1 MAKYTLI
8 ATAAMGIEALVAREI
23 KSLGFD
29 DVVVEN
35 GRVLFKTDEAGIVK
49 ANLWLRTADRVKLR
63 VGEFKATSFD
73 ELFEKTKALPWHM
86 FIPRNGQFPVSG
98 KSHKSKLFSVS
109 DCQAIVKKAIVD
121 KLKTIQNI
129 QGMLIEDGPLFRV
142 EVSILK
148 DIVTLT
154 IDTTGREGL
163 HKRGYRVDQGEAPLK
178 ETLAASLVLLT
189 NWNADLPFVDPFCG
203 SGTIPIEAALI
214 GHNIAPGSFRSFAS
228 EDWHWIGKKRW
239 NEARQE
245 AEDLANYDQKLEI
258 IGSDIDHRM
267 INVSKANADEVGL
280 SDSIAFKQMQVKD
293 FTTKSE
299 YGYVVTNPPY
309 GERLND
315 RPYVEKLYSD
325 MGNVFTKLDT
335 WSVYVLTSH
344 EGFEQFYGKPATK
357 KRKLFNGFIKTDY
370 YQYFGKRPPRRIEE

>member
-1 MAKYTLI
+1 MTKYTLI
-8 ATAAMGIEALVAREI
+8 ATAAMGIEALVAREV
-23 KSLGFD
+23 KSLGFE
-29 DVVVEN
+29 DVQVEN
-35 GRVLFKTDEAGIVK
+35 SRVLFKADEEGIVK

-86 FIPRNGQFPVSG
+86 FIPRNGQFPVTG
-98 KSHKSKLFSVS
+98 KSQKSKLFSVS

-163 HKRGYRVDQGEAPLK
+163 HKRGYRVEQGEAPLK
-178 ETLAASLVLLT
+178 ETLAASLILLT

-214 GHNIAPGSFRSFAS
+214 GQNIAPGSFRSFAS
-228 EDWHWIGKKRW
+228 EEWHWIGKKRW
-239 NEARQE
+239 DEARQE
-245 AEDLANYDQKLEI
+245 ADDMANYDQKLEI

-267 INVSKANADEVGL
+267 INVSKANADEIGL
-280 SDSIAFKQMQVKD
+280 ADSISFKQMQVKD
-293 FTTKSE
+293 FTTRLD

-315 RPYVEKLYSD
+315 RPYVEKLYAD
-325 MGNVFTKLDT
+325 MGQVYTKLDT

-344 EGFEQFYGKPATK
+344 EGFEQFYSKPATK

-370 YQYFGKRPPRRIEE
+370 YQYFGKRPPRDF